1 MTMIRNTKTSFG
13 TLDVLFGGFLSLISG
28 VKLKM
33 LIFSETFKGCI
44 MM

>member
-1 MTMIRNTKTSFG
+1 MIRNTKTSFG
-13 TLDVLFGGFLSLISG
+13 TLDVLFGFLSLISG

-33 LIFSETFKGCI
+33 LIFSEAFKGCI